1 MILRSYVGI
10 NYALCT
16 FRQCP
21 GTILCNFNAGSD
33 PEKLYFVN
41 FRILVHPSAINNLR
55 GTVNYSYLDRIYDN
69 RERKDLKRNAVRP
82 YETMNDHLP
91 QLAAVL
97 EVSIIQID
105 QNNPDD
111 VFSDAKQLLSQN
123 SECCI
128 VVPTTKQSNKLKSFN
143 NLYRCTSLLRRI
155 RRRLCIDDPSLKV
168 VLIGVYPSLD
178 YPACVYEMNTSAD
191 RYVSSNIL
199 PNTGSALTRA
209 IKEFITKLLGANPA
223 VGGLGLL
230 LYKE

>member
-33 PEKLYFVN
+33 PEKLYLVN

-105 QNNPDD
+105 QNNP
-111 VFSDAKQLLSQN
+111 
-123 SECCI
+123 